1 MTLQLFSQIAIGV
14 IGGLGLFLLGM
25 KQMSD
30 GMQAVA
36 GDRLRKLI
44 RAVTDNRFIACGVG
58 ASITGIVQ
66 SSSVTTVMVVGM
78 VNAGLMTLKQA
89 TGVIMGTNI
98 GTTVTAWLI
107 ALHIGEYG
115 LPILGIS
122 ALIFLFSKHERVQ
135 YTAMVFLGL
144 GMVFFGLEL
153 MKDGLKPLRDLPEF
167 LSLMS
172 AFEPSSFAGLIKCV
186 ITGALLTAIVQSS
199 SATVAITIT
208 LATTGAISYS
218 TAVALVLGE
227 NIGTT
232 ITAFLASLGTSTVA
246 RRAAFSHI
254 LFNVIGVTIMLPLF
268 HVYIGFLKTSFPE
281 SIPIASR
288 IAFSHSFFNIFVVA
302 LLLPLLTPFTK
313 FVTWVVRGKS
323 IREKSHL
330 TYIDTRIYE
339 SPAIGIQQSFQEI
352 NMMGKDSLKMMNWLK
367 QAMIS
372 ENANKT
378 LEDKIFH
385 REKIFDLV
393 QKEVVEFIGKMMT
406 GTLSRSLTTE
416 ARKQLRMADEFE
428 TISDYVTAIL
438 KLRCR
443 LRNSELKFS
452 EMDLKD
458 IMEVHDTVCDYLS
471 FVYEAV
477 STQNFG
483 ILPKAMSLGTTVTHK
498 IKNTRSNHLSR
509 LEKNE
514 TSPMVNLIYMDM
526 LTDYRRIKD
535 HSLNIAEV
543 LVGEK

>member
-1 MTLQLFSQIAIGV
+1 
-14 IGGLGLFLLGM
+14 
-25 KQMSD
+25 MSD

-36 GDRLRKLI
+36 GERLRKLI

-98 GTTVTAWLI
+98 GTTITAWLI
-107 ALHIGEYG
+107 ALHLADYG

-122 ALIFLFSKHERVQ
+122 ALIFLFSKNQKLQ

-153 MKDGLKPLRDLPEF
+153 MKGGLKPLRSLPSF
-167 LSLMS
+167 IHMMA
-172 AFEPSSFAGLIKCV
+172 AFEPSTFSGLIKCI
-186 ITGALLTAIVQSS
+186 ITGALLTAVVQSS

-208 LATTGAISYS
+208 LASTGAITYP

-232 ITAFLASLGTSTVA
+232 ITAFLASLGTNTNA
-246 RRAAFSHI
+246 KRAAFAHI
-254 LFNVIGVTIMLPLF
+254 LFNIIGVTVMIPLF
-268 HVYIGFLKTSFPE
+268 HQYVKILELAFPE
-281 SIPIASR
+281 TLPIASR

-302 LLLPLLTPFTK
+302 LLLPLLSPFTK
-313 FVTWVVRGKS
+313 LVTSIIRGKH
-323 IREKSHL
+323 IKEKSHL
-330 TYIDTRIYE
+330 SYIDTRIYE
-339 SPAIGIQQSFQEI
+339 TPAIGIQQSLQEI
-352 NMMGKDSLKMMNWLK
+352 IQMGNDSLRMMDWLK
-367 QAMIS
+367 ESIS
-372 ENANKT
+372 TETILKT
-378 LEDKIFH
+378 LENKIFLS
-385 REKIFDLV
+385 EQNIDLV

-406 GTLSRSLTTE
+406 GNLSRAFTSE
-416 ARKQLRMADEFE
+416 ARKQLRMADEYE
-428 TISDYVTAIL
+428 TISDYVTSIL

-452 EMDLKD
+452 DIDLKE
-458 IMEVHDTVCDYLS
+458 ILEVHTMVDEYIR
-471 FVYEAV
+471 FVLTAV
-477 STQNFG
+477 EKQDKG
-483 ILPKAMSLGTTVTHK
+483 ILPEAMSEGNAVTHK
-498 IKNTRSNHLSR
+498 VKTIRSNHLGR
-509 LEKNE
+509 LVNNE
-514 TSPMVNLIYMDM
+514 TSALFNLIYMDM

-535 HSLNIAEV
+535 HSFNIAEV

>member
-1 MTLQLFSQIAIGV
+1 MEQHLVSQIFIGV

-36 GDRLRKLI
+36 GERLRKLI
-44 RAVTDNRFIACGVG
+44 RAVTDNRLIACGVG

-89 TGVIMGTNI
+89 AGVIMGTNI
-98 GTTVTAWLI
+98 GTTITAWLI
-107 ALHIGEYG
+107 ALHLADYG

-122 ALIFLFSKHERVQ
+122 ALIFLFSKNQKLQ

-153 MKDGLKPLRDLPEF
+153 MKGGLKPLRSLPAF
-167 LSLMS
+167 IHMMA
-172 AFEPSSFAGLIKCV
+172 AFEPTSFSGLIKCV

-208 LATTGAISYS
+208 LASTGSITYP

-232 ITAFLASLGTSTVA
+232 ITAFLASLGTNTNA
-246 RRAAFSHI
+246 KRAAFAHI
-254 LFNVIGVTIMLPLF
+254 LFNIIGVTIMIPLF
-268 HVYIGFLKTSFPE
+268 HQYVKILELAFPE
-281 SIPIASR
+281 TLPIASR
-288 IAFSHSFFNIFVVA
+288 IAFSHSFFNIFVVL
-302 LLLPLLTPFTK
+302 LLLPLLSPFTK
-313 FVTWVVRGKS
+313 FVAYIIRGKT
-323 IREKSHL
+323 IKEKSHL
-330 TYIDTRIYE
+330 SYIDTRIYE
-339 SPAIGIQQSFQEI
+339 TPAIGIQQSLQEI
-352 NMMGKDSLKMMNWLK
+352 VQMGHDSLKMMDWLK
-367 QAMIS
+367 ESIS
-372 ENANKT
+372 NETVPKT
-378 LEDKIFH
+378 LENKIFLS
-385 REKIFDLV
+385 EQNIDLV

-406 GTLSRSLTTE
+406 GNLSRDFTSE
-416 ARKQLRMADEFE
+416 ARKQLRMADEYE
-428 TISDYVTAIL
+428 TISDYVTSIL

-452 EMDLKD
+452 DIDLKE
-458 IMEVHDTVCDYLS
+458 ILEVHTMVDEYIRFVLTAVERQDKEILS
-471 FVYEAV
+471 EAMAEG
-477 STQNFG
+477 N
-483 ILPKAMSLGTTVTHK
+483 AVTHK
-498 IKNTRSNHLSR
+498 VKTIRSNHLGR
-509 LEKNE
+509 LVNNE
-514 TSPMVNLIYMDM
+514 TSALFNLIYMDM

-535 HSLNIAEV
+535 HSFNIAEV